1 MLLLAACTMLE
12 PSSDFPSNAV
22 PMTPPAAYLGWW
34 QATEA
39 CAARTG
45 RFTRIRWYVVPGAMT
60 FPTHEGPKVGLWSRV
75 GDEVRIAVAE
85 GYVAHE
91 LVVRHEMLHALLDR
105 EGHPPLYFQQRCA
118 LTWETWH
125 G

>member
-1 MLLLAACTMLE
+1 MPEMNLDWE
-12 PSSDFPSNAV
+12 REV
-22 PMTPPAAYLGWW
+22 GAYLNQLGVLFNGWKSGER
-34 QATEA
+34 EA
-39 CAARTG
+39 WLERL
-45 RFTRIRWYVVPGAMT
+45 RDRWSA
-60 FPTHEGPKVGLWSRV
+60 
-75 GDEVRIAVAE
+75 DEVRIAVAE